1 MKCPEVFGF
10 VACCVGFSVAMLAGI
25 ASDSV
30 ALAVVGGVVG
40 FAGVRRVGVGDC
52 DAAAVGGGLLAV
64 LVVM

>member
-30 ALAVVGGVVG
+30 ALAVVGGVIG
-40 FAGVRRVGVGDC
+40 FAGL
-52 DAAAVGGGLLAV
+52 AAWGLAIALRPP
-64 LVVM
+64 